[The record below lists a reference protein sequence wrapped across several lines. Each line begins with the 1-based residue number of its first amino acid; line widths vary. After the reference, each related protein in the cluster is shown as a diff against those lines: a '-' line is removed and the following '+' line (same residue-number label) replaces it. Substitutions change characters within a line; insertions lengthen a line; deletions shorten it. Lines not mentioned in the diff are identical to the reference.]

1 MAYLHAFGAYLPERV
16 VSNAELA
23 ARLGSS
29 AEWIEKST
37 GILERRWAGEQ
48 SSLAGM
54 GAEAARA
61 CLARAGVPHAG
72 GEASQVGFLIVA
84 SGSAPP
90 GFPGPAAAVAASLG
104 LGTTPALDLPMASA
118 GSLFG
123 LALAARL
130 AESYGDILVV
140 AAEKMSSI
148 IQAHPLDP
156 NTAILFGDGAGAAL
170 VSNRPGP
177 WRIVD
182 CALHSDGQF
191 HGDLAYDGASPL
203 RMNGLSVI
211 LHASRK
217 LPSAIQEVLGR
228 ANIAAADVAAF
239 LLHQANR
246 NLLDRVANALGV
258 APERIYSNI
267 ARRGNTSSASMLIA
281 AAEWSAQQSALP
293 LGPIV
298 FAAFGAGWHWGAL
311 LADNAAPRK

>member
-16 VSNAELA
+16 VSNSELA
-23 ARLGSS
+23 ARLGCSE
-29 AEWIEKST
+29 EWIEKST
-37 GILERRWAGEQ
+37 GILERRWAGEE
-48 SSLAGM
+48 SSLAEM
-54 GAEAARA
+54 GAEAARS
-61 CLARAGVPHAG
+61 CLARAGVARAG
-72 GEASQVGFLIVA
+72 GEASRVGLLIVA
-84 SGSAPP
+84 SGSASA
-90 GFPGPAAAVAASLG
+90 GFPGPAAAIAATLG
-104 LGTTPALDLPMASA
+104 LGTAPALDLPMASA

-123 LALAARL
+123 VALAARL
-130 AESYGDILVV
+130 AESYGDVV
-140 AAEKMSSI
+140 VVGAEKMSAI
-148 IQAHPLDP
+148 VQAHPLDP

-170 VSNRPGP
+170 VSKRPGP

-217 LPSAIQEVLGR
+217 LPSAIREVLGR
-228 ANIAAADVAAF
+228 ANIAPADVAAF

-281 AAEWSAQQSALP
+281 AAEWSAENPAPPS
-293 LGPIV
+293 GPIV

-311 LADNAAPRK
+311 LAQGT

>member
-23 ARLGSS
+23 ARLACS

-37 GILERRWAGEQ
+37 GILERRWAAER
-48 SSLAGM
+48 SSVAEM

-61 CLARAGVPHAG
+61 CLARAGV
-72 GEASQVGFLIVA
+72 EAAQVGLLIVA

-90 GFPGPAAAVAASLG
+90 GFPGPAAAMAATLG
-104 LGTTPALDLPMASA
+104 LGTTPAFDLPMASA

-140 AAEKMSSI
+140 AAEKMSAI
-148 IQAHPLDP
+148 LEAHPPDR

-170 VSNRPGP
+170 VSKRPGP

-191 HGDLAYDGASPL
+191 REDLAYAGISPL
-203 RMNGLSVI
+203 RMDGLSVI

-228 ANIAAADVAAF
+228 ANIAPADVAGF

-246 NLLDRVANALGV
+246 NLLDRVAKALGV

-281 AAEWSAQQSALP
+281 AAEWSAQQPASP

-311 LADNAAPRK
+311 LADNSME